1 MNKKKAGIIFILFGF
16 LMLASAVLFYAN
28 YQKRE
33 AEAEQH
39 SLLMLQEFRANI
51 MQPLQPL
58 PPQANHSPAD
68 EAIPFEE
75 IIYPE
80 MATADYYGLAMI
92 GIIRAPSC
100 GVELPVLSDWSY
112 TMLEY
117 APCRYS
123 GNIYAGDL
131 ILMGHNYSCHFK
143 PLKKLEIGAEV
154 EFEDANGTI
163 WKYRV
168 DGIDSIHRNDVDAL
182 PSDHDLI
189 LFTCEEYG
197 VYRFVARCSL
207 VETVEL
213 EQNEAE

>member
-1 MNKKKAGIIFILFGF
+1 MNKKRAGIIFIVFG
-16 LMLASAVLFYAN
+16 LVMIAASVFFQLGYN
-28 YQKRE
+28 KRE
-33 AEAEQH
+33 AAASQH
-39 SLLMLQEFRANI
+39 SSLMLEEFKASEVRPATTPEPQTNI
-51 MQPLQPL
+51 P
-58 PPQANHSPAD
+58 D
-68 EAIPFEE
+68 EKEE
-75 IIYPE
+75 DIVYPE
-80 MATADYYGLAMI
+80 MPTADYYGLAMI

-123 GNIYAGDL
+123 GNIFAGDL

-154 EFEDANGTI
+154 EFEDANGAV

-182 PSDHDLI
+182 PSDHELI

-197 VYRFVARCSL
+197 VYRFVARCNL

-213 EQNEAE
+213 D